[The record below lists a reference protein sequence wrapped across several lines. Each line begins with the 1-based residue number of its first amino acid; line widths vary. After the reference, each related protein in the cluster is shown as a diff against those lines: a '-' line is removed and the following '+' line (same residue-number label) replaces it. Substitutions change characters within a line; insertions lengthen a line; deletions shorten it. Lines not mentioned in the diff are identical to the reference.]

1 MQDIDLHVMYPRL
14 CFKGQLSESDYYSD
28 GGVMKKRYLFILM
41 MLVLILAGCSMSNG
55 FSGNAWG
62 SSIDSVKRREGI
74 PYEESIVSLSY
85 DKQIY
90 NADAD
95 ITYYFVSNRLTSA
108 LAIFKNLSSFKF
120 LYLVSELSKTY
131 GEKQD
136 ITESERNG
144 YGGAMAS
151 IYGGRVVEAYGWAK
165 GNTVVSL
172 ISFAYKHGDDH
183 VELHV
188 KDVREL

>member
-1 MQDIDLHVMYPRL
+1 
-14 CFKGQLSESDYYSD
+14 
-28 GGVMKKRYLFILM
+28 MKKRYLFILM
-41 MLVLILAGCSMSNG
+41 MLLLIQAGCSMSNG
-55 FSGNAWG
+55 FNGNFWG
-62 SSIDSVKRREGI
+62 SSIESVKRREGI
-74 PYEESIVSLSY
+74 PYEESVVSLSY

-95 ITYYFVSNRLTSA
+95 ITYFFVSNRLTSA
-108 LAIFKNLSSFKF
+108 LVIFKNLSSFKF

-165 GNTVVSL
+165 GNSVVSL
-172 ISFAYKHGDDH
+172 ISFTYKNGDDH